1 MNFKNYMQ
9 LELKPELN
17 ENIIRFKN
25 VVKLDGEYEVALI
38 DIMYEHYS
46 QTIEN
51 RKYDVSIIKDENLIY
66 ASIVIFRKRVLSI
79 STHVNNY

>member
-1 MNFKNYMQ
+1 MNFQNYMQ

-17 ENIIRFKN
+17 ENIIRFNN

-38 DIMYEHYS
+38 DIKYGHYS
-46 QTIEN
+46 QRIEN
-51 RKYDVSIIKDENLIY
+51 RKYDVSMKTLIY
-66 ASIVIFRKRVLSI
+66 ASIVIFRKRVLST